1 MASKPKKK
9 QFYGDYVTAKEMK
22 RWKTKPKTKQLMLEI
37 IEMNKHILEARK
49 KSWRNDA

>member
-9 QFYGDYVTAKEMK
+9 SYGEYVTAKEMK
-22 RWKTKPKTKQLMLEI
+22 RWKAKPKNKQLILEV
-37 IEMNKHILEARK
+37 IEMNKRILDARK